1 MTEVIL
7 PTLPAPI
14 MSDILDLM
22 NESFAPPSDPLVY
35 AVDAMSGKQT
45 FTVNPSI
52 KRTLRG
58 LVDGLCDTLAHHTQ
72 YWTLRTVFETQD
84 EPESE
89 VLNYFDTH
97 PELHRHVRDAL
108 GHYFLDTVDNNPIDN
123 KFYKQ
128 AYKTANLLGD
138 LSIKMRS
145 TYLCEL
151 VLDIIRENPEKNK
164 YLHMLFQDYIHKESL
179 QGFVQHHVTCDE
191 IGLNDSDDM
200 EPILTYEGDEV
211 DIWGATEL
219 NTCQRAKWY
228 RKIRSGGVC
237 VY

>member
-14 MSDILDLM
+14 MSDILGLM
-22 NESFAPPSDPLVY
+22 NESFVPSDPLVY
-35 AVDAMSGKQT
+35 AVDAMSGKQA

-58 LVDGLCDTLAHHTQ
+58 LIDGLCDTLAHHTQ
-72 YWTLRTVFETQD
+72 YWTLMARFEIQD

-108 GHYFLDTVDNNPIDN
+108 AHYFLDTVDNPIDEI
-123 KFYKQ
+123 FYKQ
-128 AYKTANLLGD
+128 AYDTANLLGD

-145 TYLCEL
+145 TYLCEI
-151 VLDIIRENPEKNK
+151 VLDIIREENPEKNK
-164 YLHMLFQDYIHKESL
+164 YLHMLFQDYIHKKSL
-179 QGFVQHHVTCDE
+179 QNFVRNHSRCE
-191 IGLNDSDDM
+191 LNDSDDM

-211 DIWGATEL
+211 DIWGATKL
-219 NTCQRAKWY
+219 KTQHQRAKWY
-228 RKIRSGGVC
+228 RKMRSGGVC
-237 VY
+237 AY